1 MSSTNTPTLNKT
13 PFRRLGLARSIKR
26 TGSVAVTDTTNTP
39 TSALAGPAKCNA
51 SSENVSSSDANK
63 MRPIKSTCSIG
74 ASDSEDDD
82 GGATPVT
89 PVNTK
94 STSKKTRLS
103 LSQSWKN
110 KITHQKQMLNIKR
123 RKLMDEVEKCSE
135 PDISE
140 DNASNEIETPPRL
153 QEAPCVSSSDC
164 PKPSSIRQR
173 IQEVKESI
181 SVWRVGCVQA
191 LVDLQE
197 TRGTGDMESLLSM
210 LQIPHDLVNYDQET
224 QEFIDPD

>member
-1 MSSTNTPTLNKT
+1 MSSTNTPIQNKT

-26 TGSVAVTDTTNTP
+26 TGSASVTDITNTP
-39 TSALAGPAKCNA
+39 TSALASPAECNV
-51 SSENVSSSDANK
+51 SSENMPSSDAHK

-74 ASDSEDDD
+74 ANSDTEDDN
-82 GGATPVT
+82 GTTPVT
-89 PVNTK
+89 PANTK

-103 LSQSWKN
+103 LSQSWRN

-135 PDISE
+135 PEISE
-140 DNASNEIETPPRL
+140 DNATKDTDTLPRL
-153 QEAPCVSSSDC
+153 KESPCVNSADSSKQSI
-164 PKPSSIRQR
+164 IRQR

-191 LVDLQE
+191 LNDLQE
-197 TRGTGDMESLLSM
+197 RRGSGDMESLLNM
-210 LQIPHDLVNYDQET
+210 LQIPFGLVNYDQEN
-224 QEFIDPD
+224 QEFLEPD